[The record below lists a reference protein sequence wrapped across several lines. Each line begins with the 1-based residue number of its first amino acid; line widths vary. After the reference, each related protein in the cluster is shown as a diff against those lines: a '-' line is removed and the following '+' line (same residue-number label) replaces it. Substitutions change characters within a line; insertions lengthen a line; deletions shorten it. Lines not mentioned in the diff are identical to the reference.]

1 MCGGWSRL
9 AQEKVSHD
17 QSLAKLAEA
26 EKNANGTKARLEAL
40 QEEKRMA
47 ATEAD
52 REVGMD
58 GMDGGYSATVT
69 AALGPQGSSATA
81 GFTVLFII
89 GPGSVQPLI
98 IDWISATSATRM
110 VWV

>member
-52 REVGMD
+52 REVGID

-69 AALGPQGSSATA
+69 AALGPQGS
-81 GFTVLFII
+81 VLFII
-89 GPGSVQPLI
+89 GPGSVQPLT